1 MIKTTTYFDI
11 VKNAYQTIYGNNSQD
26 LSLNTNQNIDVKQPE
41 SQINVIGT
49 K

>member
-1 MIKTTTYFDI
+1 MHIKQFMEI
-11 VKNAYQTIYGNNSQD
+11 IAKI
-26 LSLNTNQNIDVKQPE
+26 SLNTNQNIDVKQPE